1 MTEILT
7 SIESLSLY
15 NYHSV
20 FMVGFVMIDHKII
33 LLVGVIPCSCMV
45 HMVKGRQ
52 CTAYAVYIRCL
63 NHGDGVSTSI
73 IVTDLNA
80 SITGPGMNSTPIT
93 AYLLRSFVVFMHA

>member
-1 MTEILT
+1 MIKILT

-20 FMVGFVMIDHKII
+20 LMVGFVMINHKII
-33 LLVGVIPCSCMV
+33 LVGVIPCSCMV

-63 NHGDGVSTSI
+63 NHGDGISTSI

-80 SITGPGMNSTPIT
+80 SVIGPGMNSTPST
-93 AYLLRSFVVFMHA
+93 AYLLRSFVAFMHA

>member
-1 MTEILT
+1 MIEILT

-20 FMVGFVMIDHKII
+20 FMVGFVMIDHKI

-63 NHGDGVSTSI
+63 NHEDGVSTLI

-80 SITGPGMNSTPIT
+80 SITGPGMNSTPST
-93 AYLLRSFVVFMHA
+93 AYLLRSFVAFMHA